1 MKKRIEVL
9 LIMFCLLSFSGCT
22 YNNEELTPTGYPSDE
37 MQRPQIMYNGVI
49 YFYTADGFDHPLP
62 DGYEQVGEV
71 KEVDNRQ
78 EPVEDWCGSRVE
90 VGQKI
95 YVSNDTACGS
105 RVEVGQKIYVSND
118 TATIYVEYETGYA
131 EFDAASDL
139 E

>member
-1 MKKRIEVL
+1 MKKRIEIL

-37 MQRPQIMYNGVI
+37 VQRPQIMYNGVI

-90 VGQKI
+90 VGRKYMFPMIQPQFMW
-95 YVSNDTACGS
+95 SMRRDMQNLTLLP
-105 RVEVGQKIYVSND
+105 
-118 TATIYVEYETGYA
+118 T
-131 EFDAASDL
+131 
-139 E
+139 

>member
-1 MKKRIEVL
+1 MKKRIEIL
-9 LIMFCLLSFSGCT
+9 LIMLCLLGLSGC
-22 YNNEELTPTGYPSDE
+22 NPNHDEPTPTGYPSGE
-37 MQRPQIMYNGVI
+37 VQRPQIMYNGVI

-71 KEVDNRQ
+71 KKVDNRQ
-78 EPVEDWCGSRVE
+78 EPVEDW
-90 VGQKI
+90 
-95 YVSNDTACGS
+95 CGS

>member
-22 YNNEELTPTGYPSDE
+22 YNKEELTPTGYPSDE

-95 YVSNDTACGS
+95 YVSNDTA
-105 RVEVGQKIYVSND
+105 
-118 TATIYVEYETGYA
+118 TIYVEYETGYA

>member
-37 MQRPQIMYNGVI
+37 VQRPQIMYNGVI

-95 YVSNDTACGS
+95 YVSNDTA
-105 RVEVGQKIYVSND
+105 
-118 TATIYVEYETGYA
+118 TIYVEYETGYA
-131 EFDAASDL
+131 EYDAASDL